1 MMNAGMGKKR
11 RLKKIGNLARFVK
24 IEQETT
30 ANSPKQKNC
39 KFGISDIFCGIR
51 QKNLP

>member
-30 ANSPKQKNC
+30 ANSPKKKKKLQIWHL
-39 KFGISDIFCGIR
+39 GYILRD
-51 QKNLP
+51 